1 MNPLNRDKE
10 YENLSVHRNLTVPGR
25 AVINQLVVRSLIY
38 EGLSAGA
45 PLQQQSSFFGIAK
58 PALEPFAPAPAPAP
72 QYFQVETTCLIPLS
86 LAGTGNWLNLKECA
100 FYSDL
105 TPEGLRG
112 IRCLQVTD
120 DGFNL
125 EVRQPGIYKAECCI
139 RIGTCGF
146 GQHNFNIG
154 LGIHDHL
161 PLRSMSSCQS
171 FGATL
176 DLAGT
181 ASGFTMLEILE
192 PNTIVQLYLRDDS
205 PLATDANIF
214 QGSMFFTPLQ

>member
-10 YENLSVHRNLTVPGR
+10 YQNLLVNRTLAVPGR
-25 AVINQLVVRSLIY
+25 AVINQLVVRSLVY
-38 EGLSAGA
+38 EGLSASA
-45 PLQQQSSFFGIAK
+45 PQGPVFGTESPVKLA
-58 PALEPFAPAPAPAP
+58 ALEPFAPAP

-154 LGIHDHL
+154 LGIDDHL

-192 PNTIVQLYLRDDS
+192 PNTIIQLYLRDDS

-214 QGSMFFTPLQ
+214 QGSMFFTPLQC